1 MIQNIEQFFEKK
13 KSEKES
19 IDDQYKEYKDKIKDK
34 KDDLKSIN
42 DGDDDSVIKNIRT
55 KIKKLEIEMAEKELE
70 IVKLKDTKI
79 KYKKELKDTEE
90 KIKNKK

>member
-1 MIQNIEQFFEKK
+1 MIQNFEQFFEKK

>member
-1 MIQNIEQFFEKK
+1 MIQNFEQFFEKK

-19 IDDQYKEYKDKIKDK
+19 IDDLYKEYKDKIKDK